1 MYQQNWQGDRYQDEI
16 FLEDV
21 EVYQKDE
28 EPSIFDIVYRE
39 VGCILLKYT
48 NLNLITCPNTLHY
61 ITLKFNNDEPFS
73 FLFQPNY
80 ILVEQLAVNP
90 ALKDIAEQLQI
101 EDLINHNQNDPE
113 YFQDYY
119 QHLIEEIFKSHL
131 NQAQEIFLRQIELLQ
146 EQRIK
151 PQVDQELQSIFQD
164 KQFQFPLKLDFQ
176 NSELPENQIKYK
188 LFESLQLLQSNYL
201 NIQSKGNKSIKL
213 ESSETVQ
220 QLSGQKNQQ
229 ENVNITPFV
238 QPLVI
243 SSLNKEKIK
252 MIINWLIQEKIAIPE
267 IILCAELKNRGN
279 GMNLTFNPNQQIL
292 NKCAFYYDLYCEA
305 QQNQSE
311 TKNIKEEN
319 TEEVKTCQECN
330 IGKQKTKITEYHLL
344 IRMLDLV
351 VQQQESLK
359 EKIIQLVK
367 YSQLKNQIKRL
378 SRVQESDAHF
388 KIVKQFIQKLEIILC
403 IYDEYENDKQNQFKN
418 QVDKK
423 SQINSDNLSENEDE
437 NKPIK
442 CQKKYYRLLKL
453 VVKLILIESLEKEIP
468 IPEILTCL
476 WFKKHKEKIVEGQ
489 IINQYSVQIL
499 PSKQRLI
506 PSLQLENRL
515 KLKQEQVQLQTLL
528 DLPDTATKELDD
540 FENFIS
546 QFTYDIKYGRDVIL
560 IEKILIVVN
569 NKKDSIQDQLIQVMN
584 DYLKIEKAKD
594 QLREKL
600 ILLPKLRTNKTQIN
614 DEPILEN
621 IIKIIDNLQLYIS
634 SIQKSKPC
642 IIKKQINNRIKKQLQ
657 QSSQNQQ
664 IQQFQKLNKEELKV
678 FILSGLI
685 TLIDNEVSLP
695 ELISYLGIKNK
706 TQKFS
711 LQINKNYKLQEYI
724 TIQMQLNQVEI
735 TDQIESK
742 LLIKKIKIQ
751 EGENIPIIHN
761 KEQVSEPQLIIRALR
776 LLTNCEMTKQLSDIW
791 QKPSVIS
798 LKNQVYKNCLKK
810 NKNDTTIGQIKNLFY
825 KIDNKYEIF
834 NNNQQ

>member
-16 FLEDV
+16 FLDDV

-61 ITLKFNNDEPFS
+61 ITLQFNNDEPFS

-201 NIQSKGNKSIKL
+201 NTQSKGNKSIKL

-220 QLSGQKNQQ
+220 QLSGQKTQQ

-279 GMNLTFNPNQQIL
+279 GMNLTFNPNQQML
-292 NKCAFYYDLYCEA
+292 NKCAFYYDLFCEA

-319 TEEVKTCQECN
+319 TEEVKTCQEFN

-378 SRVQESDAHF
+378 SRVQESDAHY
-388 KIVKQFIQKLEIILC
+388 KIVKQFIQKLETILC

-489 IINQYSVQIL
+489 IINQNSVQIL

-634 SIQKSKPC
+634 SIQKSKPY
-642 IIKKQINNRIKKQLQ
+642 IITKQINNRTKKQLQ

-664 IQQFQKLNKEELKV
+664 IQQFQKLDKEELKV

-776 LLTNCEMTKQLSDIW
+776 LLSNCDMTKQLSDIW